1 MKGSFLNR
9 LAIFSSSQ
17 RKGIFILLFL
27 IVVIQVSYYFY
38 KTSNSNFSEFNLNG
52 DNISYYQSQIDSL
65 KQTKSKRKIFPFN
78 PNFIDDSKG
87 YFLKMKTSEIDKLL
101 AFRKQDKYVNS
112 VKEFQ
117 QVTGVSDE
125 WLAEYSPY
133 FKFPEWTKQKANSQ
147 SANQYV
153 SKAEN
158 ISVIDINRASKE
170 ELMLVKGIGPVFA
183 DRIISERTKYNGFV
197 HLDQLQFIS
206 GLPPEV
212 GVNLKR
218 YFKIGSKP
226 KIQKI
231 NINTA
236 SKEELSKIPYI
247 TYQLSREILIYRSKS
262 DNLLKI
268 EDMKKIK
275 GFPLDK
281 LNIITLYLDY

>member
-1 MKGSFLNR
+1 MKGNFFNR

-38 KTSNSNFSEFNLNG
+38 KTSNSNFSDFNLNE

-147 SANQYV
+147 SATQYV
-153 SKAEN
+153 SKAEI
-158 ISVIDINRASKE
+158 ISVIDINRATKE

-197 HLDQLQFIS
+197 HLDQLQFIN

>member
-38 KTSNSNFSEFNLNG
+38 KTSNSNFSDFNLNE
-52 DNISYYQSQIDSL
+52 DNITYYQSQIDSL

-87 YFLKMKTSEIDKLL
+87 YFLKMKVEEIDKLL

-112 VKEFQ
+112 ANEFQ
-117 QVTGVSDE
+117 QITGVSDE

-133 FKFPEWTKQKANSQ
+133 FKFPEWTQNKTSQKFNSN
-147 SANQYV
+147 STSRDISIPVKDFN
-153 SKAEN
+153 KAT
-158 ISVIDINRASKE
+158 KE
-170 ELMLVKGIGPVFA
+170 DLMLIKGIGAAF
-183 DRIISERTKYNGFV
+183 SERILNERNKLGGFV
-197 HLDQLQFIS
+197 HQDQFNFIY
-206 GLPPEV
+206 GLPPDV
-212 GVNLKR
+212 VSSLKK

-226 KIQKI
+226 SIQKI

-236 SKEELSKIPYI
+236 SRDELLKIPYI
-247 TYQLSREILIYRSKS
+247 NYQLSREILIYRSKS
-262 DNLLKI
+262 DDLLKV
-268 EDMKKIK
+268 EDLKKIK

-281 LNIITLYLDY
+281 LNIIALYLDY